1 MYAVVFIVAALLGF
15 VIHTLIRRPHS
26 ARAVVEILLLWLFG
40 IAVGAVGLF
49 AGMGHTLFAQ
59 QTAASIGFPPNNPFQ
74 WEVAWADIA
83 LGVLGLICLRRRDF
97 WWPTAIANAVF
108 LWGAAWGH
116 IYQLVVNGNHHADNA
131 GPTLYADI
139 LVPLAVIVLLI
150 VHARPREVPATQG
163 KSEERQVSVPTSS

>member
-1 MYAVVFIVAALLGF
+1 MYAVIFVVIALVGFGIHVALAKHRSGPRIVEL
-15 VIHTLIRRPHS
+15 
-26 ARAVVEILLLWLFG
+26 LLLWLFG
-40 IAVGAVGLF
+40 ITMGAVGLF
-49 AGMGHTLFAQ
+49 AGLGHTVFAQ

-83 LGVLGLICLRRRDF
+83 LGVLGLICIRRRDF

-116 IYQLVVNGNHHADNA
+116 IYQLVVNGNHHPDNS

-139 LVPLAVIVLLI
+139 LIPLAVIVLLI
-150 VHARPREVPATQG
+150 VHQRLREVPEVHAKDQA
-163 KSEERQVSVPTSS
+163 VSVPSST